1 LEVSMSTTSTAGSSR
16 IGTTVQNRSLLPSAA
31 TGAVV
36 AALVNAALWAGGRA
50 ADVSFSA
57 SPPLGDSSMQVG
69 IVLIVPTTLFMFGI
83 GIGLLVLAARRSRA
97 WVRAVVVAAALFTVA
112 SVSGPLSTADDTA
125 SGVLL
130 ALMHVVTGAAFLVT
144 ASRVAAR

>member
-1 LEVSMSTTSTAGSSR
+1 MSTTSTAGSSR
-16 IGTTVQNRSLLPSAA
+16 IGIAVQNRSLLPGAA
-31 TGAVV
+31 TGAIV
-36 AALVNAALWAGGRA
+36 AALVNTALWAGGRA

-57 SPPLGDSSMQVG
+57 SPPVGDSMQVG
-69 IVLIVPTTLFMFGI
+69 IVLIVPTTLLMFAI
-83 GIGLLVLAARRSRA
+83 GAGLLALAARRSRA
-97 WVRAVVVAAALFTVA
+97 WVRAVVIAAALFTVA